1 MLTSSSCII
10 HFRDLLLCKRAH
22 TISLYMLNGKSFAPR
37 WEGKAEGVRAIWQ
50 CDKQAFCHGQ
60 AQLTQHEISSEMTQ
74 ITRNSIA
81 DWTRSFE
88 IKGSRQRQMRWKM
101 YLVNRLMS
109 MFELSLFCSLDNL
122 KSLPLSLSLSLES
135 NWYQLQFISAFLLL
149 IRDKHALAYE
159 SESSASNLISTTS
172 SLSTIT

>member
-1 MLTSSSCII
+1 MHYSLQICYYVNVHTQYLYICWMGS
-10 HFRDLLLCKRAH
+10 LLRLVEKERLKEWGRFDSAISRPFVMDKRNSH
-22 TISLYMLNGKSFAPR
+22 K
-37 WEGKAEGVRAIWQ
+37 
-50 CDKQAFCHGQ
+50 
-60 AQLTQHEISSEMTQ
+60 HEISSEMTQ

-122 KSLPLSLSLSLES
+122 KSLPLSLSLES